1 VGRLNAVRRPNAR
14 WFVACDTW
22 FDAVHDALVTTAAED
37 LQQDLYAVVSESD
50 DESLTRHV
58 ASGFVV
64 QRREAEFT
72 VDVGHALQALGT
84 PDPPTGYRLVSAA
97 DIDEVDLRILDDVLR
112 EDIPGSDGWVNQP
125 QEFREYTFA
134 AHFDRTAYLVALDD
148 ADRSVG
154 LVRIWKAP
162 LPRRLGMIAVS
173 RGHRRRGLAR
183 ALVAAALQAVQAQG
197 VTTVSAEVDAE
208 NVPSLALF
216 DKMGA
221 TRTGHTVELRRTF
234 V

>member
-1 VGRLNAVRRPNAR
+1 
-14 WFVACDTW
+14 
-22 FDAVHDALVTTAAED
+22 
-37 LQQDLYAVVSESD
+37 
-50 DESLTRHV
+50 
-58 ASGFVV
+58 
-64 QRREAEFT
+64 
-72 VDVGHALQALGT
+72 
-84 PDPPTGYRLVSAA
+84 
-97 DIDEVDLRILDDVLR
+97 
-112 EDIPGSDGWVNQP
+112 VNQP
-125 QEFREYTFA
+125 QEFREYTLA

-162 LPRRLGMIAVS
+162 LPRRLGMIAVR

-183 ALVAAALQAVQAQG
+183 ALVAGALQAVQAQR

-208 NVPSLALF
+208 NVPSLTLF

-221 TRTGHTVELRRTF
+221 TRTGRTVELRRTF